1 MVSNRLVLP
10 AVDKLTSILSLNVLT
25 ALRAAEIIE
34 LTSSLDKFSGFSVK
48 T

>member
-25 ALRAAEIIE
+25 ALRAAEIIK